1 MHAPPLSRNPRLRAG
16 LSAKR
21 PKIDHSEY
29 NSTNLTTIGILSGQS
44 FFLCAGAGCRGRTG
58 GARGLRAQQD
68 RAAGTDAAISRAR
81 RCPVPAPRPAAGA
94 DADRRRAAHGVA
106 ALSGPSAAARKGER
120 GPPAA
125 PGLAARPALLAAPDR
140 ASPIWRPPPARSPEW
155 LRGLPAR
162 AAASPAAAPPGMWGR
177 VRHSRSR
184 RPARREE
191 AAPPGRRRQRRRSAD
206 RPDRRRRDRL
216 ARRADPR
223 RRGRPVQRRGRLAN
237 IIEDRVGDQADH
249 NRVNESRG
257 LAQRELEDPAEGGQH
272 GSGRGPRPYHALTHG
287 SGSNSPLRL

>member
-21 PKIDHSEY
+21 PEIDHSEY
-29 NSTNLTTIGILSGQS
+29 NSTGLTTIGILPGQS
-44 FFLCAGAGCRGRTG
+44 FFLRAGRAS
-58 GARGLRAQQD
+58 RAQ
-68 RAAGTDAAISRAR
+68 RRREGCARIRIALRERITDAAISRAR
-81 RCPVPAPRPAAGA
+81 RCLVPAPRPAAGA
-94 DADRRRAAHGVA
+94 DADRRRAAHGAA

-125 PGLAARPALLAAPDR
+125 PGLAARPALLAA
-140 ASPIWRPPPARSPEW
+140 PARSPEW

-191 AAPPGRRRQRRRSAD
+191 AAAPGR
-206 RPDRRRRDRL
+206 
-216 ARRADPR
+216 AR
-223 RRGRPVQRRGRLAN
+223 
-237 IIEDRVGDQADH
+237 
-249 NRVNESRG
+249 
-257 LAQRELEDPAEGGQH
+257 
-272 GSGRGPRPYHALTHG
+272 
-287 SGSNSPLRL
+287 